1 MANFIIQKEGT
12 GFVELL
18 KSKFY
23 SFAFPVNDVEVFK
36 TRLEEIRKAN
46 HKAKH
51 IVYAYRIGVNSKS
64 TDDKEPKG
72 TAGRPL
78 PKGTAGRPLL
88 ELLTKKNLV
97 DSAIIVVRYF
107 GGSELGASRLLRT
120 YLASGVDAIN
130 HSTIVEK

>member
-1 MANFIIQKEGT
+1 MDNFTILEKASGY
-12 GFVELL
+12 VELN

-23 SFAFPVNDVEVFK
+23 SFAIPVSDVEEFK
-36 TRLEEIRKAN
+36 KILEAIRKEN
-46 HKAKH
+46 PKAKH
-51 IVYAYRIGVNSKS
+51 VVYAYRIGVNSKS

-78 PKGTAGRPLL
+78 L

-97 DSAIIVVRYF
+97 NVALIVVRYF

-130 HSTIVEK
+130 HATIVEL

>member
-1 MANFIIQKEGT
+1 MNSFTIKEKSSGY
-12 GFVELL
+12 VELL

-23 SFAFPVNDVEVFK
+23 SYAFPVSSVEEFK
-36 TRLEEIRKAN
+36 EILDLLRREN
-46 HKAKH
+46 PKAKH

-78 PKGTAGRPLL
+78 L
-88 ELLTKKNLV
+88 ELLTKKNLNNV
-97 DSAIIVVRYF
+97 ALIVVRYF

-120 YLASGVDAIN
+120 YLASGVEAIN
-130 HSTIVEK
+130 HAEIVEL

>member
-1 MANFIIQKEGT
+1 MESFSVKELAT
-12 GFVELL
+12 GYVELL

-23 SFAFPVNDVEVFK
+23 ATVFPVSSVEEFNVK
-36 TRLEEIRKAN
+36 LAEIRKAN
-46 HKAKH
+46 PKAKH

-78 PKGTAGRPLL
+78 L

-97 DSAIIVVRYF
+97 NTAIIVVRYF

-120 YLASGVDAIN
+120 YLASGVAAVN
-130 HSTIVEK
+130 NATIVKL

>member
-1 MANFIIQKEGT
+1 MANYTIEKEAT

-23 SFAFPVNDVEVFK
+23 SFAIPVNDVEIFK
-36 TRLEEIRKAN
+36 SRLEEIRKAN
-46 HKAKH
+46 PKAKH
-51 IVYAYRIGVNSKS
+51 VVYAYRIGVNSKS

-78 PKGTAGRPLL
+78 L
-88 ELLTKKNLV
+88 ELLTKKNLINV
-97 DSAIIVVRYF
+97 AVIVVRYF

-120 YLASGVDAIN
+120 YLASGVAAIN
-130 HSTIVEK
+130 NATIVEL

>member
-1 MANFIIQKEGT
+1 MANFTIVKEGT
-12 GFVELL
+12 GYVELL

-23 SFAFPVNDVEVFK
+23 SCAFYVDDVDIFK
-36 TRLEEIRKAN
+36 SRLEEIRKAN
-46 HKAKH
+46 PKAKH
-51 IVYAYRIGVNSKS
+51 VVYAYRIGVNSKS

-78 PKGTAGRPLL
+78 L

-97 DSAIIVVRYF
+97 NVAIIVVRYF

-130 HSTIVEK
+130 HSSITEM

>member
-1 MANFIIQKEGT
+1 MVVYQVKELASGY
-12 GFVELL
+12 VELL

-23 SFAFPVNDVEVFK
+23 SYIFPVTNVEDLK
-36 TRLEEIRKAN
+36 TKLEELRKAN
-46 HKAKH
+46 PKAKH

-78 PKGTAGRPLL
+78 L

-97 DSAIIVVRYF
+97 DTAIIVVRYF

-120 YLASGVDAIN
+120 YLASGVDALN
-130 HSTIVEK
+130 HATIIERV

>member
-1 MANFIIQKEGT
+1 MVTYQVQEPASGY
-12 GFVELL
+12 VELL

-23 SFAFPVNDVEVFK
+23 SLVFPVSNVEDFK
-36 TRLEEIRKAN
+36 SKLEEIRKAN
-46 HKAKH
+46 PKAKH
-51 IVYAYRIGVNSKS
+51 VVYAYRIGVNSKS

-78 PKGTAGRPLL
+78 L

-97 DSAIIVVRYF
+97 DTAIIVVRYF

-120 YLASGVDAIN
+120 YLASGVDALN
-130 HSTIVEK
+130 HATTVERT

>member
-1 MANFIIQKEGT
+1 MVEFTITKEANGY
-12 GFVELL
+12 VELL

-23 SFAFPVNDVEVFK
+23 SFAIPVQDVEKFK
-36 TRLEEIRKAN
+36 TRLEQIRKAN
-46 HKAKH
+46 PKAKH

-78 PKGTAGRPLL
+78 L
-88 ELLTKKNLV
+88 ELLMKKNLNYV
-97 DSAIIVVRYF
+97 ALIVVRYF

-120 YLASGVDAIN
+120 YVASGVSAIN
-130 HSTIVEK
+130 NAEIIER

>member
-1 MANFIIQKEGT
+1 MDNFTILEKASGY
-12 GFVELL
+12 VELN

-23 SFAFPVNDVEVFK
+23 SFAIPVNDVDEFK
-36 TRLEEIRKAN
+36 KILEAIRKEN
-46 HKAKH
+46 PKAKH
-51 IVYAYRIGVNSKS
+51 VVYAYRIGVNSKS

-78 PKGTAGRPLL
+78 L

-97 DSAIIVVRYF
+97 NVALIVVRYF

-130 HSTIVEK
+130 HATIVEL